1 MIKDIIKGM
10 IMGIANV
17 IPGLSGGTI
26 AVAMGIYDKIIY
38 AVNNLLKNP
47 KESIKLIWKYIIG
60 LVLGILFAVVAIT
73 KLFEVFRLPTTCV
86 FIGLVLG
93 SIPMIA
99 DKLKDKKITII
110 DISLFLFSMIA
121 LIVLPLL
128 SSGAYKTFELNILNF
143 IILFVI
149 GVIAA
154 GTMIIP
160 GVSGSMMLMIMGYYE
175 SVMNLI
181 KDTMK
186 AFFTFNMPEFFTN
199 AALLLP
205 FAIGVL
211 VGIIVIAKFIEMLL
225 EKYNKT
231 VFWVILGLILASP
244 FSMVLE
250 LGTVSFTPVNI
261 IISLVALVIGI
272 VITMNLG
279 DKEDNKKE

>member
-17 IPGLSGGTI
+17 VPGLSGGTI
-26 AVAMGIYDKIIY
+26 AVAMGMYDKIIY
-38 AVNNLLKNP
+38 AVNNLLKDP
-47 KESIKLIWKYIIG
+47 KGSIKLVWKYVIGIIIG
-60 LVLGILFAVVAIT
+60 ILLAVVAVT
-73 KLFEVFRLPTTCV
+73 KLFEICRLPTTCL

-99 DKLKDKKITII
+99 DKLKDKKISALDII
-110 DISLFLFSMIA
+110 LFVVAMA
-121 LIVLPLL
+121 TLIIMPLL
-128 SSGAYKTFELNILNF
+128 SAGSTKGFALDFVNIL
-143 IILFVI
+143 ILFVI
-149 GVIAA
+149 GVISA

-181 KDTMK
+181 KDTIK
-186 AFFTFNMPEFFTN
+186 ALVTFNFSSFFTN
-199 AALLLP
+199 AALLIP

-211 VGIIVIAKFIEMLL
+211 VGIVVIAKFIEMLL

-231 VFWVILGLILASP
+231 VFWLILGLILASP

-250 LGTVSFTPVNI
+250 LGAVKFTPVNI
-261 IISLVALVIGI
+261 IVSLITLVIGI
-272 VITMNLG
+272 VVTMNLG
-279 DKEDNKKE
+279 DKDEEEK

>member
-17 IPGLSGGTI
+17 VPGLSGGTI
-26 AVAMGIYDKIIY
+26 AVAMGMYDKIIY
-38 AVNNLLKNP
+38 AVNNLTKNP
-47 KESIKLIWKYIIG
+47 KESIKLIWKYI
-60 LVLGILFAVVAIT
+60 VGILIGVVVAVVAIT
-73 KLFEVFRLPTTCV
+73 KLFEHFRLPTTFL

-99 DKLKDKKITII
+99 DKLKDKKITAI
-110 DISLFLFSMIA
+110 DITLFLVALVS
-121 LIVLPLL
+121 LIVLPLV
-128 SSGAYKTFELNILNF
+128 SSGATKAFSLNIFNLV
-143 IILFVI
+143 ILFII
-149 GVIAA
+149 GVISA

-186 AFFTFNMPEFFTN
+186 SLIAFNMPDFFTN
-199 AALLLP
+199 AILLLP

-211 VGIIVIAKFIEMLL
+211 IGIIVIAKFIEMLL

-231 VFWVILGLILASP
+231 VFWAILGLILASP

-250 LGTVSFTPVNI
+250 LGNVRFTAMN
-261 IISLVALVIGI
+261 I
-272 VITMNLG
+272 VISVVAFAIGAFVTIKQFVPAEL
-279 DKEDNKKE
+279 